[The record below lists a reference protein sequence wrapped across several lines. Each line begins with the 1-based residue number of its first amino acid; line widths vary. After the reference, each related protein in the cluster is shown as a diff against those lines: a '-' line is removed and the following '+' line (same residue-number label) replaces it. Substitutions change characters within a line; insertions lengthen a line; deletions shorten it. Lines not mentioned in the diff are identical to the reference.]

1 MSEQVAA
8 TAQLHECYNY
18 LAPAVVLRHTTRT
31 LPKQALPPLGNNN
44 QRWITPERTR
54 PTEAAANQPSQAQ
67 GNYNITAGPALPS
80 GSHFS
85 QVTTTAAA
93 TAKCPPPL
101 LPNDNATTFTMGTKN
116 HGDQKPWGPK
126 PPPGSPPL
134 HIQQGNCQQHG
145 NSQPESHGN
154 RHPVK
159 HGNRELES
167 HGNHRH
173 FQNHFNQYLAENHGN
188 CLQTITGI
196 SRAQLEA
203 RVEMLNCI

>member
-1 MSEQVAA
+1 LAITTNGGLHRNEQDQRKQQR
-8 TAQLHECYNY
+8 TNSRKRRGITTLQLAQHYQVDHISARSLPQLQQQQN
-18 LAPAVVLRHTTRT
+18 ARHHYFRT
-31 LPKQALPPLGNNN
+31 ITQQHLP
-44 QRWITPERTR
+44 W
-54 PTEAAANQPSQAQ
+54 
-67 GNYNITAGPALPS
+67 GP
-80 GSHFS
+80 
-85 QVTTTAAA
+85 
-93 TAKCPPPL
+93 K
-101 LPNDNATTFTMGTKN
+101 TMGTKN
-116 HGDQKPWGPK
+116 PGDQNHHRVHHHH
-126 PPPGSPPL
+126 

-173 FQNHFNQYLAENHGN
+173 FQNHGNQYLAENHGN

-196 SRAQLEA
+196 NRAQLEA